1 MKNSKNIRS
10 QYVKDSLVDIN
21 SIENKIEEATRE
33 SLSNILAETVNKE
46 LNRILSEAEE
56 DDYEETEVEDTP
68 MDNSSDDLNNNSENS
83 EDEPSNDDSLSN
95 DTEEGDTDI
104 DDSSDEWAE
113 FEQYKNED
121 GEYDLANA
129 DENTVKKIYKLMDD
143 DDEIIV
149 TDDNGLINIKD
160 NQTGAEYLIDTN
172 SSDTASTPDASDS
185 FTDETLNSL
194 DSETTDDL
202 ETDEL
207 DNDIEDTDVDSL
219 DSSDENSEEDD
230 DETVYEITLNDG
242 DEITEELGYT
252 TNYQKKTAMTTP
264 SNSEPGKSSQVYS
277 MDKGVPTGT
286 EKPYGKKVGDGQPFD
301 KNIKSEGCSET
312 DETIEEEE
320 NMEEATNVGGFVQQ
334 NTVSKSHVP
343 NSSGRSAR
351 NMSRSG
357 EYAGSHVP
365 RYSSTQME
373 NIKRK
378 AKAIFE
384 ENQEIKK
391 LLSEMKDKLYNAA
404 VTNKNLGQII
414 KLMTENTTTR
424 DEKIDIIKRF
434 GNEAKTISESDK
446 LYESISN
453 ELKKVKK
460 TNNINMIDRNLTENN
475 KNTTSINETKIYQSK
490 DLLESINLMHRVN
503 NL

>member
-1 MKNSKNIRS
+1 MKNDSKVRS
-10 QYVKDSLVDIN
+10 EYVKNSLLDIT
-21 SIENKIEEATRE
+21 SIENKIEETTKE
-33 SLSNILAETVNKE
+33 SLSNILAEAVNKE
-46 LNRILSEAEE
+46 LNRILSEAED

-68 MDNSSDDLNNNSENS
+68 MDNVSDDLNDADTSDNESDLDNDIEGADDNSS
-83 EDEPSNDDSLSN
+83 D
-95 DTEEGDTDI
+95 
-104 DDSSDEWAE
+104 DEWAE
-113 FEQYKNED
+113 FEKYKNEN
-121 GEYDLANA
+121 GEYDLTNA
-129 DENTVKKIYKLMDD
+129 DEDTTKKIYKLMND

-149 TDDNGLINIKD
+149 TNDNGLINIKD
-160 NQTGAEYLIDTN
+160 NQTGAEYLIDTKPSSDN
-172 SSDTASTPDASDS
+172 SSDSSDIDMLANDGETTSDDDTIANSDIDTEDDMDSEDNMDSESDS
-185 FTDETLNSL
+185 
-194 DSETTDDL
+194 
-202 ETDEL
+202 
-207 DNDIEDTDVDSL
+207 I
-219 DSSDENSEEDD
+219 DD
-230 DETVYEITLNDG
+230 DSDDDDDDDTVYEITLNDG
-242 DEITEELGYT
+242 ENIDESSLGYT

-264 SNSEPGKSSQVYS
+264 SNNEPSKSSQTYS

-286 EKPYGKKVGDGQPFD
+286 DKPYGKKIGDSDPFND
-301 KNIKSEGCSET
+301 KVKTEGCSES
-312 DETIEEEE
+312 DETIEEED

-351 NMSRSG
+351 NMSKGG
-357 EYAGSHVP
+357 EYTGSHVP
-365 RYSSTQME
+365 RYSSAQME

-391 LLSEMKDKLYNAA
+391 LLNEMKDKLYNAA

-434 GNEAKTISESDK
+434 GNEAKTIVDSDK

-460 TNNINMIDRNLTENN
+460 SENVNLMDRSLTENN
-475 KNTTSINETKIYQSK
+475 ANTTSINETKIYQSK
-490 DLLESINLMHRVN
+490 DLLESINLMHRIN

>member
-10 QYVKDSLVDIN
+10 KYVKDSLVDIN
-21 SIENKIEEATRE
+21 SIENKIEETTKE
-33 SLSNILAETVNKE
+33 SLSSILAETVNKE

-68 MDNSSDDLNNNSENS
+68 MDNSSDDFENDA
-83 EDEPSNDDSLSN
+83 EDTDGDLENANQP
-95 DTEEGDTDI
+95 EEGEEGEEDFGG
-104 DDSSDEWAE
+104 SSDDEWAE

-149 TDDNGLINIKD
+149 TNDNGLINIKD

-172 SSDTASTPDASDS
+172 DTSDSTPAVAPESSIGDDTFADMGDDGKEVEDDFDVEEVSD
-185 FTDETLNSL
+185 
-194 DSETTDDL
+194 
-202 ETDEL
+202 
-207 DNDIEDTDVDSL
+207 DNDGST
-219 DSSDENSEEDD
+219 EEVED

-242 DEITEELGYT
+242 DEITEDLGYT

-264 SNSEPGKSSQVYS
+264 INNEPAKSSQVYS
-277 MDKGVPTGT
+277 MDDGVPTGT
-286 EKPYGKKVGDGQPFD
+286 EKPFGKKVGDGDPFD
-301 KNIKSEGCSET
+301 DKVKNECSTTTE
-312 DETIEEEE
+312 DTIEEEE
-320 NMEEATNVGGFVQQ
+320 NVEEATNVGGFVQQ

-357 EYAGSHVP
+357 EYAGSHIP
-365 RYSSTQME
+365 RYSSAQME

-391 LLSEMKDKLYNAA
+391 LLGEMKDKLYNAA

-424 DEKIDIIKRF
+424 EEKIEIIKRF

-453 ELKKVKK
+453 DLKKVNR
-460 TNNINMIDRNLTENN
+460 TNNMNMIDRNLTENN

-490 DLLESINLMHRVN
+490 DLLESINLMHRVDK
-503 NL
+503 L